1 MSEEFVNEFEDDEKI
16 DLDAPS
22 EWAGDDEDV
31 DLDAP
36 SEWADDDE
44 DLDAPSEWGTEEWE
58 DEEWEDEEVDLD
70 APSEWEDNDD
80 EDLDA
85 PSEWSDS
92 DEDEDESEET
102 IDSVIEES
110 KSVGVLSF
118 DRSKFSTYEE
128 NIKFSDLTYSVPL
141 KDYRSDTFKGL
152 TQSVSELGI
161 VSPIHVMEL
170 ESYKEHLENGGS
182 DDDFEG
188 EKYLLL
194 DGFRRVFAG
203 VKVGLDS
210 CPAVVWSFKDSDVGR
225 EASVNLS
232 LILNKNQK
240 HNWKEIWG
248 MFEVLEL
255 NEVMAPSSLEY
266 LLQLESGDAMKLK
279 DVMLCE
285 YDEVKEDLLSNK
297 KNLYQAYNQLQ
308 KLRKEED
315 KLQMEDNMGISVTE
329 SGEAVT
335 EDQERPRLS
344 DNEVKEV
351 LDLVNSDDIEFSDDN
366 FGEWSGED
374 IPDNWQDRKA
384 GDRIDENLR
393 QSILERDRFTCQVSG
408 FGKGLKP
415 HYTRK
420 LLRIHHIIFVSEGGT
435 DSEENLITLS
445 GDIHDLLHIIVANNG
460 KLGISKEDYEKLDEN
475 TKEMYKKLM
484 KYVNIALEAKERLG
498 KKGSDTEYKAEK
510 RDPFWT
516 SLEKE

>member
-1 MSEEFVNEFEDDEKI
+1 MSEEFVNEFEDDEEI
-16 DLDAPS
+16 
-22 EWAGDDEDV
+22 

-44 DLDAPSEWGTEEWE
+44 DLDAPSEWGTDEWE
-58 DEEWEDEEVDLD
+58 DEDIDLDAPSEWSDDEDVDLD
-70 APSEWEDNDD
+70 APSEWEDDD
-80 EDLDA
+80 GEELDA
-85 PSEWSDS
+85 PAEWSD
-92 DEDEDESEET
+92 DESEET

-141 KDYRSDTFKGL
+141 KDYRADTFKGL

-240 HNWKEIWG
+240 HNWKEVWG

-374 IPDNWQDRKA
+374 LPDNWQDRKA
-384 GDRIDENLR
+384 GDRIDEDLR

-408 FGKGLKP
+408 FGRGLKP
-415 HYTRK
+415 ATVRR
-420 LLRIHHIIFVSEGGT
+420 LLEVHHIIPVSLSGL

-445 GDIHDLLHIIVANNG
+445 KDTHALIHIIASQGG
-460 KLGISKEDYEKLDEN
+460 KLGMSRETYESLTENEKEFYKNVMVYVNAILLAKEKLN
-475 TKEMYKKLM
+475 S
-484 KYVNIALEAKERLG
+484 
-498 KKGSDTEYKAEK
+498 SDKSIDNEDLK
-510 RDPFWT
+510 R
-516 SLEKE
+516 SLERKPYWEE